1 MTSTPVACRS
11 STAVASSSGRL
22 RPLMTTSTP
31 ASANARAQP
40 LPSPWLDAQTMAFR
54 PRIPKSMCH
63 YIAGMGNPLFAAD
76 YKSEPYWW
84 LASPRPQIPAVE
96 LPARCDVA
104 IVGSGYTGLAAALEL
119 TRGGR
124 QAVVFD
130 AEDAG
135 WGCSSRN

>member
-31 ASANARAQP
+31 ASASARAQP
-40 LPSPWLDAQTMAFR
+40 LPSPWLDAQTMALR

-63 YIAGMGNPLFAAD
+63 YIAGMTDSLFAPD
-76 YKSEPYWW
+76 YKSEPYWCQ
-84 LASPRPQIPAVE
+84 ASPRTQIPA
-96 LPARCDVA
+96 AQMTRQCGVA
-104 IVGSGYTGLAAALEL
+104 IGGRGYAGVAAAVGLV
-119 TRGGR
+119 GGGG
-124 QAVVFD
+124 QVVGVV

-135 WGCSSRN
+135 WVGAA